1 MENFKEVV
9 KGFIFSKLCLSLQ
22 KIDWRSLLI
31 RFRKKIRRWFAK
43 ITFCKLGIPI
53 FQMVQSLHTIRLT
66 WNLRETAESVL
77 KDKLG
82 SIFNFSSIRSIFFLI
97 KFSLFKLEKLWITHL
112 AAGSFVRKI
121 LFPFRLL
128 LGWLFLSFRLF
139 SYAWYKIQMLL
150 ASIQSNKLVDPMNEP
165 IVSLI

>member
-22 KIDWRSLLI
+22 KMDWRSPLI
-31 RFRKKIRRWFAK
+31 RFHKKIHRWFAK

-66 WNLRETAESVL
+66 WNLRETAEGVL

-82 SIFNFSSIRSIFFLI
+82 SIFNFSSIRSIFFDKLFI
-97 KFSLFKLEKLWITHL
+97 FKLEKLWITHL

-128 LGWLFLSFRLF
+128 LGWPFWSFRLF
-139 SYAWYKIQMLL
+139 SYAWYKI
-150 ASIQSNKLVDPMNEP
+150 
-165 IVSLI
+165 